1 MYSGKIAAPPGG
13 GGIRKILRK
22 IKYVYE
28 KEKVERKLR
37 PIC

>member
-22 IKYVYE
+22 NKGLGSMFM
-28 KEKVERKLR
+28 KKKK
-37 PIC
+37 